1 LPKTAEERKVLCN
14 QTKETKDIYAM
25 NFNRLKHVR
34 QQVYAS
40 FERGADALFNLADA
54 LLCESQ
60 AQSLPELSLSPFFE
74 RQWPSVYEALEDG
87 RINVEQ
93 FRAIWVS
100 LLLAERAENEPI
112 WMAVDTSNVVRASAP
127 TSADRTII
135 HLPNL
140 PLVDKAISIGWTFST
155 VVVLPEQASS
165 WTPILDQQRVSSEQ
179 TAIKVAIEQLQ
190 ALKPLFGNRRVIL
203 LADRWYSTPEFLR
216 ACQEL
221 GYRVLIRLKSN
232 RKLYRVPVRIHPR
245 GAPPK
250 DGPLFQGKRPETHGV
265 ADEVWSE
272 QHPSGGSVQ
281 ISRWNHLHFQQDR
294 ELDLSVIRVE
304 RETAKGTKRDPRV
317 SWFVMLDAVIPLPQ
331 VAQQYRRR
339 FSQEH
344 AYRFLKQE
352 LLWTRV
358 HVRTP
363 EQFER
368 WSWLVA
374 LVLNQLYL
382 ARELG
387 QALHRPWERTD
398 RPVTPQQVRRVMPA
412 ILLQVGTPARACQ
425 PRGKSPGRAKGFR
438 PEPAPRFPVV
448 RKTLKEPLK
457 ASG

>member
-1 LPKTAEERKVLCN
+1 
-14 QTKETKDIYAM
+14 M
-25 NFNRLKHVR
+25 NFNRLKHIR
-34 QQVYAS
+34 QQLYES
-40 FERGADALFNLADA
+40 LERGADALFNLGDA
-54 LLCESQ
+54 LLSESQ

-93 FRAIWVS
+93 VRAIWVS
-100 LLLAERAENEPI
+100 VLLADRAENEPI
-112 WMAVDTSNVVRASAP
+112 WIAVDSSNLARPSAP

-155 VVVLPEQASS
+155 VVLVPEQTSR
-165 WTPILDQQRVSSEQ
+165 WTPILDQQRISSEQ
-179 TAIKVAIEQLQ
+179 TAIGVAIAQLQ
-190 ALKPLFGNRRVIL
+190 ALGPLFGNRPVII
-203 LADRWYSTPEFLR
+203 LADRWYGRPEFLR
-216 ACQEL
+216 ACHEL
-221 GYRVLIRLKSN
+221 GDSVLIRLKSH
-232 RKLYRVPVRIHPR
+232 RKLYRFPVRRYKR

-250 DGPLFQGKRPETHGV
+250 DGPLFQGKRPETHGQ
-265 ADEVWSE
+265 ACEVWSE
-272 QHPSGGSVQ
+272 QPPEGRRVQ

-304 RETAKGTKRDPRV
+304 REAAKDTKRDPRV

-331 VAQQYRRR
+331 IAQQYRRR

-344 AYRFLKQE
+344 GYRFLKQE
-352 LLWTRV
+352 LLWTHV

-368 WSWLVA
+368 WSWL
-374 LVLNQLYL
+374 LVLVFNQVYL

-387 QALHRPWERTD
+387 QALHRPWEPTNR
-398 RPVTPQQVRRVMPA
+398 RVTPQQVRRVMPT
-412 ILLQVGTPARACQ
+412 ILLQVGTPARPCQ
-425 PRGKSPGRAKGFR
+425 PREKSPGRAKGFR

-448 RKTLKEPLK
+448 RKTLKVPLK

>member
-1 LPKTAEERKVLCN
+1 
-14 QTKETKDIYAM
+14 M
-25 NFNRLKHVR
+25 NFTRLKQIR

-40 FERGADALFNLADA
+40 FDRGADALFNLADA
-54 LLCESQ
+54 LLSESQ

-93 FRAIWVS
+93 LRTLWVKV
-100 LLLAERAENEPI
+100 LLEERAETEPLWI
-112 WMAVDTSNVVRASAP
+112 AVDTSNLTRANAV

-135 HLPNL
+135 HLSNL
-140 PLVDKAISIGWTFST
+140 PLVEKPISIGWTFST

-165 WTPILDQQRVSSEQ
+165 WTPIVEQERVSSEQ
-179 TAIKVAIEQLQ
+179 TAIGVAIGQLQ
-190 ALKPLFGNRRVIL
+190 ALRPLFGNRRVII
-203 LADRWYSTPEFLR
+203 LADRWYGTPEFLR

-221 GYRVLIRLKSN
+221 GYSVLIRLKSN

-250 DGPLFQGKRPETHGV
+250 DGALFQGKRPETQGQ
-265 ADEVWSE
+265 ADEVYSE
-272 QHPSGGSVQ
+272 EPASGGKVH
-281 ISRWNHLHFQQDR
+281 ISRWNHLHFQQAR
-294 ELDLSVIRVE
+294 EVDLAVIKVE
-304 RETAKGTKRDPRV
+304 REAAKGTKRDPRV

-331 VAQQYRRR
+331 VAQHYRRR
-339 FSQEH
+339 FSQDH
-344 AYRFLKQE
+344 GYRFLKQA

-363 EQFER
+363 AQFER

-398 RPVTPQQVRRVMPA
+398 RPVTPQQVRRVMPTL
-412 ILLQVGTPARACQ
+412 LLQLGTPARACQ

-438 PEPAPRFPVV
+438 PAPAVRFPVV
-448 RKTLKEPLK
+448 WKTLKTPLK

>member
-1 LPKTAEERKVLCN
+1 
-14 QTKETKDIYAM
+14 M
-25 NFNRLKHVR
+25 NFNRLKDIR
-34 QQVYAS
+34 QQLYES
-40 FERGADALFNLADA
+40 LERGADALFNLADA

-93 FRAIWVS
+93 IRAIWVNV
-100 LLLAERAENEPI
+100 LLAERAENEPI
-112 WMAVDTSNVVRASAP
+112 WIAVDGSNVARPSAR

-140 PLVDKAISIGWTFST
+140 PLVDKPISVGWTFST
-155 VVVLPEQASS
+155 VVLVPEQASS
-165 WTPILDQQRVSSEQ
+165 WTPILDQQRISSEQ
-179 TAIKVAIEQLQ
+179 TAIEVAIGQLR
-190 ALKPLFGNRRVIL
+190 ALKPLFGNRRVII
-203 LADRWYSTPEFLR
+203 LADRWYGTPEFLR
-216 ACQEL
+216 ACHDL
-221 GYRVLIRLKSN
+221 GYSVLIRLKSH
-232 RKLYRVPVRIHPR
+232 RKLYRIAVRRHKR

-250 DGPLFQGKRPETHGV
+250 DGPLFQGKRPETHGQ
-265 ADEVWSE
+265 ADEVWSGQPPE
-272 QHPSGGSVQ
+272 GRRVH
-281 ISRWNHLHFQQDR
+281 ISRSPHLHFQQDR

-304 RETAKGTKRDPRV
+304 REAAKGTKRDPRV
-317 SWFVMLDAVIPLPQ
+317 SWFVMLDEIVPLPHI
-331 VAQQYRRR
+331 AQQYRRR

-344 AYRFLKQE
+344 GYRFLKQD

-363 EQFER
+363 AQFER
-368 WSWLVA
+368 WSWL
-374 LVLNQLYL
+374 LVLVFNQLYL

-387 QALHRPWERTD
+387 QALHRPWEPTH
-398 RPVTPQQVRRVMPA
+398 RPLTPQQVRRVMPT
-412 ILLQVGTPARACQ
+412 ILLQVGTPVRPCQ

>member
-1 LPKTAEERKVLCN
+1 MNCN
-14 QTKETKDIYAM
+14 T
-25 NFNRLKHVR
+25 LKHIR
-34 QQVYAS
+34 QQLYAS
-40 FERGADALFNLADA
+40 FERGADALFNWSDA
-54 LLCESQ
+54 LLSESQ

-93 FRAIWVS
+93 VRALWVS
-100 LLLAERAENEPI
+100 VLLAERTEDDLI
-112 WMAVDTSNVVRASAP
+112 WMAVDSSNLARPTAP

-135 HLPNL
+135 HVSNL
-140 PLVDKAISIGWTFST
+140 PLVEKPISVGWTFST
-155 VVVLPEQASS
+155 VVLLPEPASS
-165 WTPILDQQRVSSEQ
+165 WTPILDQERISSEQ
-179 TAIKVAIEQLQ
+179 TAIEVAIAQLR
-190 ALKPLFGNRRVIL
+190 ALKPLVGNRRVII
-203 LADRWYSTPEFLR
+203 LADRWYGTPEFLR

-221 GYRVLIRLKSN
+221 GYSVLIRLKSN
-232 RKLYRVPVRIHPR
+232 RKLYRVPVRRHPR

-272 QHPSGGSVQ
+272 EPPEGRRVQ

-294 ELDLSVIRVE
+294 ALDLSVIRVE
-304 RETAKGTKRDPRV
+304 REAAKGTKRDPRV
-317 SWFVMLDAVIPLPQ
+317 SWFVMLDAIVPLPQ
-331 VAQQYRRR
+331 VAPQYRRR

-344 AYRFLKQE
+344 NYRFLKQA

-363 EQFER
+363 AQFER

-374 LVLNQLYL
+374 LAFNQLYL

-425 PRGKSPGRAKGFR
+425 PRGKAPGRAKGFR
-438 PEPAPRFPVV
+438 PKPAARFPVV
-448 RKTLKEPLK
+448 WKTPKVPLK

>member
-1 LPKTAEERKVLCN
+1 
-14 QTKETKDIYAM
+14 M
-25 NFNRLKHVR
+25 NFNSLKHIR
-34 QQVYAS
+34 QHLYES
-40 FERGADALFNLADA
+40 LERGADALFNLGDA

-93 FRAIWVS
+93 VRALWVS
-100 LLLAERAENEPI
+100 VLLAEHAENELI
-112 WMAVDTSNVVRASAP
+112 WIAVDGSNLARPDAP

-140 PLVDKAISIGWTFST
+140 PLVDKPISIGWTFST
-155 VVVLPEQASS
+155 VVLVPEQASS
-165 WTPILDQQRVSSEQ
+165 WTPILDQQRISSEQ
-179 TAIKVAIEQLQ
+179 TAIEVAIAQLQ
-190 ALKPLFGNRRVIL
+190 ALKPLLGKRRVII
-203 LADRWYSTPEFLR
+203 LADRWYGTPEFLR
-216 ACQEL
+216 ACHEL
-221 GYRVLIRLKSN
+221 GYSVLIRLKSN
-232 RKLYRVPVRIHPR
+232 RKLYRVPVRRYKR

-250 DGPLFQGKRPETHGV
+250 DGPLFQGKRPETHGS

-272 QHPSGGSVQ
+272 EPPEGRPVH

-304 RETAKGTKRDPRV
+304 REAAKGSKRDPRV
-317 SWFVMLDAVIPLPQ
+317 SWFVMLDESVPLPHIEK
-331 VAQQYRRR
+331 QYRRR

-344 AYRFLKQE
+344 GYRFLKQD

-363 EQFER
+363 AQFER
-368 WSWLVA
+368 WSWLVV
-374 LVLNQLYL
+374 LVFNQLYL
-382 ARELG
+382 ARQLG
-387 QALHRPWERTD
+387 QALHRPWESTA
-398 RPVTPQQVRRVMPA
+398 RPVTPQQVRRVMPT
-412 ILLQVGTPARACQ
+412 ILLQVGTPARPCQ

-448 RKTLKEPLK
+448 RKTLKKPLK

>member
-1 LPKTAEERKVLCN
+1 
-14 QTKETKDIYAM
+14 M
-25 NFNRLKHVR
+25 NCNRLKQIR
-34 QQVYAS
+34 QQIYNS
-40 FERGADALFNLADA
+40 FERGADALFNLMDA

-93 FRAIWVS
+93 IRTIWVDA
-100 LLLAERAENEPI
+100 LLCDQPENEPI
-112 WMAVDTSNVVRASAP
+112 WIAVDGSNLARPSAR

-140 PLVDKAISIGWTFST
+140 PLVDKPISVGWTFST
-155 VVVLPEQASS
+155 VVMIPERTSS
-165 WTPILDQQRVSSEQ
+165 WTPILDQQRISSEQ
-179 TAIKVAIEQLQ
+179 TAIGVAIAQLQ
-190 ALKPLFGNRRVIL
+190 ALKPLFGSRRVII
-203 LADRWYSTPEFLR
+203 LADRWYGTAEFLR
-216 ACQEL
+216 ACHDL
-221 GYRVLIRLKSN
+221 NYSVLIRLKSN
-232 RKLYRVPVRIHPR
+232 RKLYRAPVRRYRR

-250 DGPLFQGKRPETHGV
+250 DGPLFQGKRPETHGI
-265 ADEVWSE
+265 ADDVWSE
-272 QHPSGGSVQ
+272 HPAEGRRVQ
-281 ISRWNHLHFQQDR
+281 ISRWSHLHFQQDR

-304 RETAKGTKRDPRV
+304 REAAKGSKRDPRV
-317 SWFVMLDAVIPLPQ
+317 SWFVMLDAVIPLSQ

-344 AYRFLKQE
+344 GYRFLKQE

-363 EQFER
+363 AQFER

-374 LVLNQLYL
+374 LVVNQLYL

-387 QALHRPWERTD
+387 QVLHRPWERTD
-398 RPVTPQQVRRVMPA
+398 RPVTPQQVRRVMPT
-412 ILLQVGTPARACQ
+412 ILLQLGTPARACQ

>member
-1 LPKTAEERKVLCN
+1 V
-14 QTKETKDIYAM
+14 
-25 NFNRLKHVR
+25 NFNILKQVR
-34 QQVYAS
+34 QQLYAS
-40 FERGADALFNLADA
+40 FERGADALFNLGDA

-87 RINVEQ
+87 RISIEQ
-93 FRAIWVS
+93 VRAIWVS
-100 LLLAERAENEPI
+100 VLLADRAEHEAI
-112 WMAVDTSNVVRASAP
+112 WIAVDSSNLARPEAR

-140 PLVDKAISIGWTFST
+140 PLVDKPIGIGWSFST

-165 WTPILDQQRVSSEQ
+165 WTPMLDQQRIASAQ
-179 TAIKVAIEQLQ
+179 TAIEVAIAQLQ
-190 ALKPLFGNRRVIL
+190 ALKPLFGHRQVII
-203 LADRWYSTPEFLR
+203 LADRWYGTPEFLR
-216 ACQEL
+216 ACYEL
-221 GYRVLIRLKSN
+221 GYSILVRLKSN
-232 RKLYRVPVRIHPR
+232 RKLYRVPVRTHQR

-250 DGPLFQGKRPETHGV
+250 DGALFQGKRPETQ
-265 ADEVWSE
+265 AEAEEVYSE
-272 QHPSGGSVQ
+272 QDQTGRTTH

-304 RETAKGTKRDPRV
+304 REAATGTKRDPRV
-317 SWFVMLDAVIPLPQ
+317 SWFVMLDTVIPLPQ
-331 VAQQYRRR
+331 IAKQYRRR

-344 AYRFLKQE
+344 GYRFLKQE

-363 EQFER
+363 AQFEL

-374 LVLNQLYL
+374 VVFNQLYL

-387 QALHRPWERTD
+387 QALHRPWERID

-412 ILLQVGTPARACQ
+412 ILAQVGTPARPCQ

-438 PEPAPRFPVV
+438 PQPAPRFPVV
-448 RKTLKEPLK
+448 RKAPKVPLK

>member
-1 LPKTAEERKVLCN
+1 
-14 QTKETKDIYAM
+14 M
-25 NFNRLKHVR
+25 NITRLKHIR
-34 QQVYAS
+34 QQVYES
-40 FERGADALFNLADA
+40 FERGADALFNLTDA

-60 AQSLPELSLSPFFE
+60 AQSLPDLSLSPFFE

-87 RINVEQ
+87 RIDVEQ
-93 FRAIWVS
+93 VRAIWVS
-100 LLLAERAENEPI
+100 VLLAERAEDDPI
-112 WMAVDTSNVVRASAP
+112 WIAVDGTNIARPSAP

-135 HLPNL
+135 HLSNL
-140 PLVDKAISIGWTFST
+140 PLVEKAISIGWTFST
-155 VVVLPEQASS
+155 VVALPEQASS
-165 WTPILDQQRVSSEQ
+165 WTLMLEHQRVSSEQ
-179 TAIKVAIEQLQ
+179 TAIKAAIAQLQ
-190 ALKPLFGNRRVIL
+190 ALGPLFGKRQVII
-203 LADRWYSTPEFLR
+203 LADRWYGVPEFLR
-216 ACQEL
+216 ACHAL
-221 GYRVLIRLKSN
+221 GYSVLIRLKSN
-232 RKLYRVPVRIHPR
+232 RKLYRVPVRKHQR

-250 DGPLFQGKRPETHGV
+250 DGPLLQGTRPQTYGT
-265 ADEVWSE
+265 ADEQWSE
-272 QHPSGGSVQ
+272 HPAEGRQVH

-294 ELDLSVIRVE
+294 ELEISVIRVE
-304 RETAKGTKRDPRV
+304 REAAKGTKRDPRV
-317 SWFVMLDAVIPLPQ
+317 SWFVMLDASVPLSQ

-344 AYRFLKQE
+344 GYRFLKQA

-374 LVLNQLYL
+374 LVLNQLYV

-387 QALHRPWERTD
+387 QALHRPWESTA

-412 ILLQVGTPARACQ
+412 ILSQVGTPARPCQ

-438 PEPAPRFPVV
+438 PNPAPRYPVV
-448 RKTLKEPLK
+448 WKTPQVPLK

>member
-1 LPKTAEERKVLCN
+1 
-14 QTKETKDIYAM
+14 M
-25 NFNRLKHVR
+25 NFNRLKHIR

-40 FERGADALFNLADA
+40 FEQGADALFNLGDA
-54 LLCESQ
+54 LLSESQ

-93 FRAIWVS
+93 IRAIWVS
-100 LLLAERAENEPI
+100 VLLAERAEDELI
-112 WMAVDTSNVVRASAP
+112 WIAVDGSNIARPNAR

-135 HLPNL
+135 HVPNL
-140 PLVDKAISIGWTFST
+140 PLVDKPISIGWAFST
-155 VVVLPEQASS
+155 VVLVPEQASS
-165 WTPILDQQRVSSEQ
+165 WTPILDQQRTSLEQ
-179 TAIKVAIEQLQ
+179 TAIEVAIAQLH
-190 ALKPLFGNRRVIL
+190 ALKPLFGKRRVII
-203 LADRWYSTPEFLR
+203 LADRWYGTPEFLR
-216 ACQEL
+216 ACHEL
-221 GYRVLIRLKSN
+221 GYSVLIRLKSN
-232 RKLYRVPVRIHPR
+232 RKLYRVPVRRYKR

-250 DGPLFQGKRPETHGV
+250 DGPLFQGKRPQTHGQ
-265 ADEVWSE
+265 ADEQWSE
-272 QHPSGGSVQ
+272 EPPEGRQVH
-281 ISRWNHLHFQQDR
+281 ISRWNHLHFQQAR
-294 ELDLSVIRVE
+294 ELDLAVIRVE
-304 RETAKGTKRDPRV
+304 REAAKGTKRDPRV
-317 SWFVMLDAVIPLPQ
+317 SWFVMLDQIVPLSQ

-344 AYRFLKQE
+344 GYRFLKQA

-382 ARELG
+382 AREFG
-387 QALHRPWERTD
+387 QALHRPWECTD

-412 ILLQVGTPARACQ
+412 ILLQVGTPARPCQ

-448 RKTLKEPLK
+448 RKTLKAPLK

>member
-1 LPKTAEERKVLCN
+1 
-14 QTKETKDIYAM
+14 M
-25 NFNRLKHVR
+25 NFNRLKQIR

-40 FERGADALFNLADA
+40 FDRGADALFNLADA
-54 LLCESQ
+54 LLSESQ

-93 FRAIWVS
+93 LRTLWVNV
-100 LLLAERAENEPI
+100 LLEERAETEPLWI
-112 WMAVDTSNVVRASAP
+112 AVDTSNLTRANAV

-135 HLPNL
+135 HLSNL
-140 PLVDKAISIGWTFST
+140 PLVEKPISIGWTFST

-165 WTPILDQQRVSSEQ
+165 WTPIVEQERVSSEQ
-179 TAIKVAIEQLQ
+179 TAIGVAIAQLQ
-190 ALKPLFGNRRVIL
+190 ALRPLFGHRRVII
-203 LADRWYSTPEFLR
+203 LADRWYGTPEFLR

-221 GYRVLIRLKSN
+221 GYSVLIRLKSN

-250 DGPLFQGKRPETHGV
+250 DGALFQGKRPETQGQ
-265 ADEVWSE
+265 ADEVYSE
-272 QHPSGGSVQ
+272 EPASGGKVQ
-281 ISRWNHLHFQQDR
+281 ISRWNHLHFQQAR
-294 ELDLSVIRVE
+294 ALDLSMIKVE
-304 RETAKGTKRDPRV
+304 REAAKGTKRDPRV

-331 VAQQYRRR
+331 VAQHYRRR

-344 AYRFLKQE
+344 GYRFLKQA

-363 EQFER
+363 AQFER

-398 RPVTPQQVRRVMPA
+398 RPVTPQQVRRVMPT
-412 ILLQVGTPARACQ
+412 ILVQLGTPARPCQ

-438 PEPAPRFPVV
+438 PEPAVRFPVV
-448 RKTLKEPLK
+448 WKTLKTPLK

>member
-1 LPKTAEERKVLCN
+1 
-14 QTKETKDIYAM
+14 M
-25 NFNRLKHVR
+25 NFTRLKQIR

-40 FERGADALFNLADA
+40 FDRGADALFNLADA
-54 LLCESQ
+54 LLSESQ

-93 FRAIWVS
+93 LRTLWVKV
-100 LLLAERAENEPI
+100 LLEERAETEPLWI
-112 WMAVDTSNVVRASAP
+112 AVDTSNLTRANAV

-135 HLPNL
+135 HLSNL
-140 PLVDKAISIGWTFST
+140 PLVEKPISIGWTFST

-165 WTPILDQQRVSSEQ
+165 WTPIVEQERVSSEQ
-179 TAIKVAIEQLQ
+179 TAIGVAIGQLQ
-190 ALKPLFGNRRVIL
+190 ALRPLFGNRRVII
-203 LADRWYSTPEFLR
+203 LADRWYGTPEFLR

-221 GYRVLIRLKSN
+221 GYSVLIRLKSN

-250 DGPLFQGKRPETHGV
+250 DGALFQGKRPETQGQ
-265 ADEVWSE
+265 ADEVYSE
-272 QHPSGGSVQ
+272 EPASGGKVH
-281 ISRWNHLHFQQDR
+281 ISRWNHLHFQQAR
-294 ELDLSVIRVE
+294 EVDLAVIKVE
-304 RETAKGTKRDPRV
+304 REAAKGTKRDPRV

-331 VAQQYRRR
+331 VAQHYRRR

-344 AYRFLKQE
+344 GYRFLKQA

-363 EQFER
+363 AQFER

-398 RPVTPQQVRRVMPA
+398 RPVTPQQVRRVMPTL
-412 ILLQVGTPARACQ
+412 LLQLGTPARACQ

-438 PEPAPRFPVV
+438 PAPAVRFPVV
-448 RKTLKEPLK
+448 WKTLKTPLK